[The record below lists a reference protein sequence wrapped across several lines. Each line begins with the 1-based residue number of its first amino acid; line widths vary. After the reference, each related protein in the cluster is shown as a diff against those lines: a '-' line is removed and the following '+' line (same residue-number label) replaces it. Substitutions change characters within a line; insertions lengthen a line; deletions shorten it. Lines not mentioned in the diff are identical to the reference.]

1 MWWCTLSITVYNM
14 HSKQHYQGVTF
25 YILLLLVLKT
35 VDWAILNI
43 LSQGNKFCC
52 NNYYNM
58 SWSGAGFVVFLN
70 QLLLCK
76 YNINCTKTNVYFLIC
91 LRNDCIHFVTTCAKL
106 FKWVT
111 SNKYFYPCSLSF
123 TKLNFILCQTHGWRI
138 TTNMVNPNF
147 WEQVAL
153 QDPETCIIEQLCTYC
168 SKTNNYLLLTNVPFV
183 TF

>member
-14 HSKQHYQGVTF
+14 HSKQHYQGLIF

-35 VDWAILNI
+35 VDWTILNI

-52 NNYYNM
+52 NNVLIWGWVC
-58 SWSGAGFVVFLN
+58 SVFKFLIV
-70 QLLLCK
+70 QRQM
-76 YNINCTKTNVYFLIC
+76 YNILIC
-91 LRNDCIHFVTTCAKL
+91 LRNICIDFVTTCAKL
-106 FKWVT
+106 FKWAT
-111 SNKYFYPCSLSF
+111 SNKYFYACSLIF

-168 SKTNNYLLLTNVPFV
+168 SKTNNYLLLTSVPFA